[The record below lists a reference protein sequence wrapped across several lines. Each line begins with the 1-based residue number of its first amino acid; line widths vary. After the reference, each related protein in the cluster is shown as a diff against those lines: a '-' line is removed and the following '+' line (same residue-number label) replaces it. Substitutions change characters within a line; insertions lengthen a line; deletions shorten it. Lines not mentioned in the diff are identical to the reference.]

1 MSNITTIT
9 VPKGIEY
16 ISNIPEFN
24 ELYNG
29 DFPENTVI
37 NKQITGIGGSSLVL
51 TNDVPYVIAVHLI
64 DMIKCKVGQT
74 DLYPNVLGVYGG
86 VTTEDIKKYVANGG
100 KKIMVTYDSLPKVRE
115 ALGDK
120 AKDFKLLVD
129 EFHKLISY
137 LADFKPTVA
146 VKLLENSNGFKSVS
160 YLTATPTN
168 YKYLPEPM
176 KKLDILEFDW
186 EAKVKPDLKH
196 CYVNQ
201 GMVES
206 VLATSLDLLD
216 NTTDE
221 LYIFYNSKSGVASF
235 IKKLLKCKKDLS
247 LSDINILFAKSDK
260 NTQYFKKHLGK
271 NFAYGEIPNGENNK
285 RINLISSMGFEGID
299 FYPNHVTGAL
309 PTSIVVSDP
318 NAKSMLYDISIDL
331 VQILGRH
338 RKNKVTGKPVHNKV
352 IYLWNTQ
359 NANFTI
365 SEEEYLELVTF
376 ERNEIIRG
384 IDALKDNSI
393 STDAFIKVPLKKE
406 INGKSLMHNY
416 LLLEDDNVIIH
427 PYSIEAQMSSYN
439 ACHSDSFILNNFDEN
454 GGLKDDSS
462 IITKLMNLNP
472 ALSTYTIPLLS
483 SVYVKALGRTPSVKK
498 LISEYEMLIE
508 EVESTT
514 LDRHLNEECKDD
526 LEKFLLANS
535 MFREWIESGI
545 STATMYTLK
554 QNRELINE
562 RMFFLN
568 LIENNKSKIK
578 DMLALEVGKVYY
590 TSDIVERLKNTFSII
605 GVDMEIIKAT
615 IIKEWYEIKL
625 SSKRING
632 IPLSAYKIVKE
643 L

>member
-1 MSNITTIT
+1 MSKVTTIT

-24 ELYNG
+24 ELYKG

-51 TNDVPYVIAVHLI
+51 TNDEPYVIAVHLI
-64 DMIKCKVGQT
+64 DMIKCKVGQA
-74 DLYPNVLGVYGG
+74 DLYPNVLGVYSA

-100 KKIMVTYDSLPKVRE
+100 KKIMVTYDSLPKVSE
-115 ALGDK
+115 SLGDQ

-137 LADFKPTVA
+137 LADFKPSVA
-146 VKLLENSNGFKSVS
+146 IKLLENSNGFKSVS

-186 EAKVKPDLKH
+186 EAKTKPDLKH

-206 VLATSLDLLD
+206 VLATSLHLLD

-235 IKKLLKCKKDLS
+235 IKKLLKCKKDLT

-271 NFAYGEIPNGENNK
+271 HFTYGEIPNGENNK

-338 RKNKVTGKPVHNKV
+338 RKNKLTGKVVHNKV

-365 SEEEYLELVTF
+365 SEEEYLELVTY
-376 ERNEIIRG
+376 ERNRDIGALEHSKKNERSLHYMKKG
-384 IDALKDNSI
+384 ICKEKD
-393 STDAFIKVPLKKE
+393 TT
-406 INGKSLMHNY
+406 
-416 LLLEDDNVIIH
+416 LLLEDDNIVIH

-454 GGLKDDSS
+454 GELKDDSS
-462 IITKLMNLNP
+462 VITKLMNLNP

-498 LISEYEMLIE
+498 LISEYEMLVE

-545 STATMYTLK
+545 TPSMMKSLR

-562 RMFFLN
+562 RMDHLN
-568 LIENNKSKIK
+568 LIEKNKKEIKILLNIK
-578 DMLALEVGKVYY
+578 VDGVYTTVDIIDRLE
-590 TSDIVERLKNTFSII
+590 ETFEQLGIKMQ
-605 GVDMEIIKAT
+605 VVKAT
-615 IIKEWYEIKL
+615 IIKEWYEIKV
-625 SSKRING
+625 SSKMVDG
-632 IPLSAYKIVKE
+632 IKLSAYKIIKE